1 MARKRSPAGTVQ
13 ASGVNAETAETR
25 ANRRVRA
32 AGGGEFPA
40 GTVQASGV
48 NAETAETRANRRMLA
63 AFPIG
68 GGKLS
73 RSEVVTVRL
82 DPKTR
87 YLAELAARRQRR
99 TLSSYIEWVVA
110 ESLVQFMQGEM
121 KTNGE
126 DEDINGLWDVDDCDR
141 LVKLALYDKS
151 LLNYREQV
159 LWKRLQEQAAHAQIE
174 ISERKVEWEKLRRIW
189 SRLETTDETKA
200 SILGVMG

>member
-1 MARKRSPAGTVQ
+1 MARTRKRNPGGTVQ
-13 ASGVNAETAETR
+13 AYGVNPETAATLANKR
-25 ANRRVRA
+25 A
-32 AGGGEFPA
+32 
-40 GTVQASGV
+40 
-48 NAETAETRANRRMLA
+48 LA
-63 AFPIG
+63 AFPVG

-110 ESLVQFMQGEM
+110 ESLVQFIEQETT
-121 KTNGE
+121 TNGV
-126 DEDINGLWDVDDCDR
+126 DEDIDGLWDVDDCDR

-159 LWKRLQEQAAHAQIE
+159 LWKRIQEQAAPGDLDL
-174 ISERKVEWEKLRRIW
+174 SERKVEWENIRRIW
-189 SRLETTDETKA
+189 SQLETADGTDAPSTTLLA
-200 SILGVMG
+200 

>member
-1 MARKRSPAGTVQ
+1 VARKRSPAGTVH
-13 ASGVNAETAETR
+13 AYGVTAEMMATH
-25 ANRRVRA
+25 ANKKA
-32 AGGGEFPA
+32 
-40 GTVQASGV
+40 
-48 NAETAETRANRRMLA
+48 LA

-110 ESLVQFMQGEM
+110 ESLVQFIQAERT
-121 KTNGE
+121 TNGE
-126 DEDINGLWDVDDCDR
+126 DEDINELWDVDDCDR

-159 LWKRLQEQAAHAQIE
+159 LWKRIQEQAAPGDLDL
-174 ISERKVEWEKLRRIW
+174 SERKVGWENIRRIW
-189 SRLETTDETKA
+189 SQLETADGTDA
-200 SILGVMG
+200 SSTTLLA

>member
-1 MARKRSPAGTVQ
+1 MARTRKRNPGGTVQ
-13 ASGVNAETAETR
+13 AYGVNAETAATLANKR
-25 ANRRVRA
+25 A
-32 AGGGEFPA
+32 
-40 GTVQASGV
+40 
-48 NAETAETRANRRMLA
+48 LA

-110 ESLVQFMQGEM
+110 ESLVQFIEAE
-121 KTNGE
+121 KTTNGE
-126 DEDINGLWDVDDCDR
+126 DEDIDGLWDVDDCDR

-159 LWKRLQEQAAHAQIE
+159 LWKRIQEQAAPGDLDL
-174 ISERKVEWEKLRRIW
+174 SERKVEWENIRRIW
-189 SRLETTDETKA
+189 SQLETADGTDTPSTTLLA
-200 SILGVMG
+200 

>member
-1 MARKRSPAGTVQ
+1 MARKKSPAGTVQ
-13 ASGVNAETAETR
+13 AYGVIPETAATR
-25 ANRRVRA
+25 ANRRA
-32 AGGGEFPA
+32 
-40 GTVQASGV
+40 
-48 NAETAETRANRRMLA
+48 LA
-63 AFPIG
+63 DFPIG

-110 ESLVQFMQGEM
+110 ESLVQFIQAEQT
-121 KTNGE
+121 TNGE

-159 LWKRLQEQAAHAQIE
+159 IWKRIQEQAAPGDLDL
-174 ISERKVEWEKLRRIW
+174 SERKVEWENIRRIW
-189 SRLETTDETKA
+189 SQLETADGTDAPSTTLLA
-200 SILGVMG
+200 

>member
-1 MARKRSPAGTVQ
+1 MARKRSPVGTLQ
-13 ASGVNAETAETR
+13 AYGVNAETSASMAR
-25 ANRRVRA
+25 KRSPV
-32 AGGGEFPA
+32 
-40 GTVQASGV
+40 GTVQAYGV
-48 NAETAETRANRRMLA
+48 NPETAATRANKRALA

-110 ESLVQFMQGEM
+110 ESLVQFIQAEQT
-121 KTNGE
+121 TNGE

-159 LWKRLQEQAAHAQIE
+159 LWKRIQEQAAPGDLDL
-174 ISERKVEWEKLRRIW
+174 SERKVEWENIRRIW
-189 SRLETTDETKA
+189 SQLETADGTDA
-200 SILGVMG
+200 SSTTLLA

>member
-1 MARKRSPAGTVQ
+1 MARTRKRNPGGTAQ
-13 ASGVNAETAETR
+13 ACGVDAETAATL
-25 ANRRVRA
+25 ANKRL
-32 AGGGEFPA
+32 
-40 GTVQASGV
+40 
-48 NAETAETRANRRMLA
+48 LA

-99 TLSSYIEWVVA
+99 TLSSYIGWVVA
-110 ESLVQFMQGEM
+110 ESLVQFIEAE
-121 KTNGE
+121 KTTNGE
-126 DEDINGLWDVDDCDR
+126 DEDIVGLWDVDDCDR

-159 LWKRLQEQAAHAQIE
+159 LWKRIQEQAAPGDLDL
-174 ISERKVEWEKLRRIW
+174 SERKVEWENIRRIW
-189 SRLETTDETKA
+189 SQLETADGTDAPSTNFLA
-200 SILGVMG
+200 

>member
-1 MARKRSPAGTVQ
+1 MARTRKRNPGGTVQ
-13 ASGVNAETAETR
+13 AYGVNAETAATLANKR
-25 ANRRVRA
+25 A
-32 AGGGEFPA
+32 
-40 GTVQASGV
+40 
-48 NAETAETRANRRMLA
+48 LA

-110 ESLVQFMQGEM
+110 ESLSTFILEEM
-121 KTNGE
+121 DRNGA
-126 DEDINGLWDVDDCDR
+126 DADIAIGDLWDVDECDR
-141 LVKLALYDKS
+141 LVKLALYDDS

-159 LWKRLQEQAAHAQIE
+159 LWKRIQEQAAPGDLDL
-174 ISERKVEWEKLRRIW
+174 SERKVEWENIRRIW
-189 SRLETTDETKA
+189 SQLETADGTDAPSTTLLA
-200 SILGVMG
+200 

>member
-1 MARKRSPAGTVQ
+1 MARIRKRNPGGTVQ
-13 ASGVNAETAETR
+13 AYDAETAATLANKR
-25 ANRRVRA
+25 A
-32 AGGGEFPA
+32 
-40 GTVQASGV
+40 
-48 NAETAETRANRRMLA
+48 LA

-110 ESLVQFMQGEM
+110 QSLVQFIEAE
-121 KTNGE
+121 KTTNGE
-126 DEDINGLWDVDDCDR
+126 DEDIDGLWDVDDCDR

-159 LWKRLQEQAAHAQIE
+159 LWKRIQEQAAPGDLDL
-174 ISERKVEWEKLRRIW
+174 SERKVEWENIRRIW
-189 SRLETTDETKA
+189 SQLETADGTDAPSTHFLA
-200 SILGVMG
+200 